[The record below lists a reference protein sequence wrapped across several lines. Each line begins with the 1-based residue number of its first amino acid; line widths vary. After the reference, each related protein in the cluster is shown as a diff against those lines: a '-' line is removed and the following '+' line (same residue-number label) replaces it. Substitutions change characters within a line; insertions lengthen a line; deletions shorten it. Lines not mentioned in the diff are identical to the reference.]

1 MKSPKQGEESVSRT
15 EKQVLEELSHE
26 QRALLKRVLEIERS
40 KLHIT
45 AYDAT
50 DDLVAAVKEII
61 P

>member
-1 MKSPKQGEESVSRT
+1 MTRQVRT
-15 EKQVLEELSHE
+15 EQDVLRELSGE

-45 AYDAT
+45 AYDPT
-50 DDLVAAVKEII
+50 DDLVTIVKEII